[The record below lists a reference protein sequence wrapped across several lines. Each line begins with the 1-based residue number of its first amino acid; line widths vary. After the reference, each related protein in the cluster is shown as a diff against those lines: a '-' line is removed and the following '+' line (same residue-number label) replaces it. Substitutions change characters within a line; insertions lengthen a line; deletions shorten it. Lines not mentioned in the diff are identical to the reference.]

1 MRTHLIENDIK
12 LFLESAPDV
21 FSSTIKKRIK
31 TWQTAED
38 GFGRNFLDLLV
49 YQLAIHHEKSDHL
62 WVGIFD
68 KLDSLSFQFQA
79 SHYFPDHELLGHYTD
94 LRNPEIAFHSKQ
106 VLMGLIQRG
115 IPFQQADL
123 ECFIKVYGNKMDDS
137 LLALF
142 KRLAPI
148 DDVVLFSK
156 VKDTIKHLIDDAY
169 EHAVIDNPST
179 ASQFETAGIQSV
191 LLMLESFGGDSVKN
205 KLNSYLQGQQE
216 KRTFILDYINS
227 ANITQSDAIELL
239 RCFKPC
245 SSVMINLDRLTR
257 SGRNHMLLYFENV
270 RNNQLIPKQYF
281 TKLQLELMEALQQKF
296 NVQILA

>member
-62 WVGIFD
+62 WVEIFD

-79 SHYFPDHELLGHYTD
+79 SHYFPDHELLEHYTD
-94 LRNPEIAFHSKQ
+94 FRNPEMAFHSKQ

-115 IPFQQADL
+115 IPFHQTDL
-123 ECFIKVYGNKMDDS
+123 ERFIKAYGNKMDDS
-137 LLALF
+137 LLSLF
-142 KRLAPI
+142 NTLAPI
-148 DDVVLFSK
+148 DSIVLFSK

-281 TKLQLELMEALQQKF
+281 TKLQLELMKALQQKF

>member
-12 LFLESAPDV
+12 LFLESSPDV

-62 WVGIFD
+62 WVEIFD

-79 SHYFPDHELLGHYTD
+79 FHYFPDHELLGHYTD

-148 DDVVLFSK
+148 DDVVLFSE

-179 ASQFETAGIQSV
+179 ASRFETAGIQSV

-205 KLNSYLQGQQE
+205 KLNSYLDGQQE
-216 KRTFILDYINS
+216 KRTFILDYIDS

-257 SGRNHMLLYFENV
+257 SDRNHMLLYFEKV

-296 NVQILA
+296 NVKILE